1 MERIGVSADR
11 RRLVY
16 RESDDT
22 FVPWGFN
29 HDRDER
35 SRLLEELWL
44 QDWDDLVQDFAH
56 IAAVGGNVVRIHL
69 QCQGLMRSAVFG
81 TPLVAPLLPMTG
93 LVFVLYTNYMITD
106 PGTTPIA
113 PRSQVAF
120 GALTAGLYGLLVA
133 FHVVFGLFFA
143 LTLAGICRGA
153 GLYLLA
159 LRRESQV
166 PAAVPV
172 RAA

>member
-1 MERIGVSADR
+1 
-11 RRLVY
+11 
-16 RESDDT
+16 
-22 FVPWGFN
+22 
-29 HDRDER
+29 
-35 SRLLEELWL
+35 
-44 QDWDDLVQDFAH
+44 
-56 IAAVGGNVVRIHL
+56 
-69 QCQGLMRSAVFG
+69 
-81 TPLVAPLLPMTG
+81 
-93 LVFVLYTNYMITD
+93 MITD

-143 LTLAGICRGA
+143 LTLAGVCRGA